1 MKSLA
6 SSDVSANSGSSKF
19 HLQARMLFRVSLSSS
34 PRNGQR
40 PLRLAGKSD
49 QRLKSYNVGWPG
61 DARLHFY
68 SQHVGNDTEAPHVR
82 VEGHKIV
89 VDDLRSEKLGSA
101 KIHPQFLPGFIPVAG
116 DTIITSFLMTLGS
129 GLGQH
134 NRTYT
139 LARPKSMILIL
150 FVTLFT
156 QRMFS
161 GWNSPQTKTAEIQ
174 SLADLKTLWKA
185 AGVTHHRPWGPGGG
199 CTSCACA
206 AGPHRSA
213 GWRWRHQVPLECSS
227 HQWSCQTVHRRQR

>member
-1 MKSLA
+1 MKSFA

-19 HLQARMLFRVSLSSS
+19 HLHAKMLFRVSLSSS

-49 QRLKSYNVGWPG
+49 QRLESYNVGPG
-61 DARLHFY
+61 MFVSVFH
-68 SQHVGNDTEAPHVR
+68 SQHVSNDAEAPHVR

-89 VDDLRSEKLGSA
+89 VDDLGSEKLGSA

-116 DTIITSFLMTLGS
+116 DTIITSCLITSGS
-129 GLGQH
+129 GIGQH
-134 NRTYT
+134 ICTYT

-161 GWNSPQTKTAEIQ
+161 G
-174 SLADLKTLWKA
+174 
-185 AGVTHHRPWGPGGG
+185 
-199 CTSCACA
+199 
-206 AGPHRSA
+206 
-213 GWRWRHQVPLECSS
+213 
-227 HQWSCQTVHRRQR
+227 